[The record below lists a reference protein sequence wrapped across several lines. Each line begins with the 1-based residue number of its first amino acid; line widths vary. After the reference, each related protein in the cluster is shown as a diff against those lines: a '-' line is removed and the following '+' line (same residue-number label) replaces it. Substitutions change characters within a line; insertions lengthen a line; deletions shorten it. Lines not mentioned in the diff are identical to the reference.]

1 MRRINFE
8 RDEKNW
14 SEMRIET
21 RYMWC
26 ISCFYV
32 LFLYMDSV
40 ADFHESL

>member
-21 RYMWC
+21 RYMLC
-26 ISCFYV
+26 ISYFYV

-40 ADFHESL
+40 TDFHKSL